1 MNDSIARFVKDDALA
16 SRLAICPDLPSPP
29 GVALQIVRLGEN
41 PEIDI
46 GEIARLISL
55 DPALSA
61 KILRIANSPIYSRMR
76 KVENLRQ
83 AIMTLGLSGTR
94 IYALSF
100 ALVDTLRASS
110 GTGIDLNLFWRRS
123 LAAAIASRHLSEH
136 ALTGSAEEF
145 FLVGLFQDIGMLA
158 LDQIMPDL
166 YNELRGVQAD
176 HPALQ
181 EVEQAVLGTDHAAV
195 GAWLLASWCLP
206 ERWAWVVA
214 ASHNPDDLDIA
225 EEQRPL
231 ARCVALAGDLA
242 DIWCG
247 ADPGSALQQAT
258 ERAEAW
264 FGIDHPALAVMIE
277 TVAQEIQQTAAMFE
291 VDLGD
296 QVLIKSLLGRA
307 RELMMVRNLRV
318 LQVTENLN
326 RATQQLE
333 SRAQDLEKQARL
345 DGLTGLYNRRHL
357 DEALEEE
364 FSCAIEQGWPLTL
377 VLVDLDQFKQIND
390 TYGHQAGDE
399 VLRQAAVLLGASA
412 RDTDIVA
419 RYGGEEFVLLLPGTG
434 LRGARIVCDRM
445 VKAFRETYHKV
456 SEDQE
461 IVVTVSIGFTVHG
474 EVSRFTSTQAFL
486 RAADLALYAAK
497 AEGRDRVVV
506 YSEKLSHFA

>member
-1 MNDSIARFVKDDALA
+1 MNDFMARFIKDDALA

-29 GVALQIVRLGEN
+29 GVALQIIRLGEN

-46 GEIARLISL
+46 GEIAKAISL

-83 AIMTLGLSGTR
+83 AIMTLGLNGTR

-100 ALVDTLRASS
+100 ALVDALRGSS
-110 GTGIDLNLFWRRS
+110 GAGIDHNFFWRRS
-123 LAAAIASRHLSEH
+123 LAAAIACRHLSEH

-158 LDQIMPDL
+158 LDQIVPELYHEQRDL
-166 YNELRGVQAD
+166 QAD
-176 HPALQ
+176 HLALL
-181 EVEQAVLGTDHAAV
+181 EVEQAMVGADHAAV

-214 ASHNPDDLDIA
+214 ASHNPEVMDIA
-225 EEQRPL
+225 EEQLPL

-247 ADPGSALQQAT
+247 ADPGSALQRAT
-258 ERAEAW
+258 GRADAW

-277 TVAQEIQQTAAMFE
+277 TLAQEIQQTAAVFE
-291 VDLGD
+291 IDLGD
-296 QVLIKSLLGRA
+296 SVLMKSLLNRA

-318 LQVTENLN
+318 LQVAENLN
-326 RATQQLE
+326 RTTQQLE
-333 SRAQDLEKQARL
+333 LRAQDLEKQARL

-357 DEALEEE
+357 DEALENE

-377 VLVDLDQFKQIND
+377 VLVDLDYFKQIND
-390 TYGHQAGDE
+390 TYGHQVGDE
-399 VLRQAAVLLGASA
+399 VLRQAAVLLGACA

-434 LRGARIVCDRM
+434 IRGAKIVCDRM
-445 VKAFRETYHKV
+445 VNVFRETSHKV
-456 SEDQE
+456 GDDQE
-461 IVVTVSIGFTVHG
+461 VVVTVSLGLTVHG
-474 EVSRFTSTQAFL
+474 EVTKFTSTQAFL
-486 RAADLALYAAK
+486 RAADMALYAAK